1 MRYIK
6 TRILFIFL
14 FIILFTTKIV
24 AQDFVLDQIT
34 VSANRVFTPVNET
47 GAIVNVI
54 DEEIIQ
60 NKKATFLTQILSTT
74 PGISVSQNGPV
85 GSTTEIKIRGYG
97 SKYIKV
103 YYDGIDIADVT
114 GVEVKPYI
122 VGIPSNNLK
131 KIEIL
136 QGSQSALYG
145 SEAVGGVLFLE
156 TKDLKEKNDSSI
168 NIQYGSYNT
177 KSLSISTGYQIEGT
191 KLGLRFSNTESD
203 GYSALETSKEGAE
216 NDGYFNR
223 EISIKT
229 LTDFNNGAS
238 FSLNLLNTFNKGDY
252 DGFMGDAEN
261 YYYEQLNQGLGAKLS
276 IKGKNSD
283 QKFGLNF
290 YKTDRTQ
297 FSPFASTEYY
307 GNRGSIDYQIL
318 RNFNFGRGIFG
329 LAAETNTVE
338 INKTDKVVNNYAS
351 FISLLTKPINNAT
364 LDTTIRL
371 DDHSVFGQKITGRI
385 TGTYQPNK
393 DLVIKVGSGTGFR
406 APSLDEMYGQYNVN
420 DPSNFRAD
428 SNGDFTVL
436 YGNPLLKPENSTSM
450 DAGFSYRI
458 NKFNAV
464 ISGSIFNIKIDN
476 AISWDPEDPTDWYDG
491 KYNQL
496 GSKSERKGY
505 DLRLNTSIN
514 SNSKFGISYANT
526 TDENGNSVS
535 NIPKQVINVSLF
547 SKVTDKLSINGEL
560 QSVSELTG
568 VKSDGSGVV
577 PLKDYN
583 LLNAKLSYLL
593 NGNSK
598 IYLNGENLLDETY
611 ETSSGY
617 GTAKR
622 SFYLGYERQF

>member
-1 MRYIK
+1 MSFSNK
-6 TRILFIFL
+6 LFIFL
-14 FIILFTTKIV
+14 FIILSTTKIV

-47 GAIVNVI
+47 GAIVDVI

-191 KLGLRFSNTESD
+191 RLGLRFSNTESD

-229 LTDFNNGAS
+229 LTDLNNGAS

-464 ISGSIFNIKIDN
+464 LSGSIFNIKIDN

>member
-1 MRYIK
+1 MSFSNK
-6 TRILFIFL
+6 LFIFL
-14 FIILFTTKIV
+14 FIILSTTKIV

-47 GAIVNVI
+47 GAIVDVI

-156 TKDLKEKNDSSI
+156 TKDLTEKNDSSI

-191 KLGLRFSNTESD
+191 RLGLRFSNTESD
-203 GYSALETSKEGAE
+203 GYSALETGKEGAE

-229 LTDFNNGAS
+229 LTDLNNGAS

-318 RNFNFGRGIFG
+318 QNFNFGRGIFG

-464 ISGSIFNIKIDN
+464 LSGSIFNIKIDN

>member
-1 MRYIK
+1 MSFSNK
-6 TRILFIFL
+6 LFIFL
-14 FIILFTTKIV
+14 FIILSTTKIV

-47 GAIVNVI
+47 GAIVDVI

-156 TKDLKEKNDSSI
+156 TKDLKEKSDSSI

-318 RNFNFGRGIFG
+318 QNFNFGRGIFG
-329 LAAETNTVE
+329 LAAETNTVD

-464 ISGSIFNIKIDN
+464 LSGSIFNIKIDN

>member
-1 MRYIK
+1 MSFSNK
-6 TRILFIFL
+6 LFIFL
-14 FIILFTTKIV
+14 FIILSTTKIV

-47 GAIVNVI
+47 GAIVDVI

-351 FISLLTKPINNAT
+351 FISLLTKPINNST

-464 ISGSIFNIKIDN
+464 LSGSIFNIKIDN

>member
-1 MRYIK
+1 MSFSNK
-6 TRILFIFL
+6 FFIFL
-14 FIILFTTKIV
+14 FITLFSTKIV

-34 VSANRVFTPVNET
+34 VSANRVLTPVNET
-47 GAIVNVI
+47 GAIVDVI

-156 TKDLKEKNDSSI
+156 TKDLTEKNESSI

-177 KSLSISTGYQIEGT
+177 KSLSISTGYKIEGT

-229 LTDFNNGAS
+229 LTDLNNGAS

-393 DLVIKVGSGTGFR
+393 DLVIKVGTGTGFR

-464 ISGSIFNIKIDN
+464 LSGSIFNIKIDK
-476 AISWDPEDPTDWYDG
+476 AISWDPEDPSDWYDG

-496 GSKSERKGY
+496 GNKSERKGY
-505 DLRLNTSIN
+505 DLRLNTPITN
-514 SNSKFGISYANT
+514 NSKFGISYANT

-535 NIPKQVINVSLF
+535 NIPKQVINASLF

-560 QSVSELTG
+560 QSVTKLTG

>member
-1 MRYIK
+1 MSFSNK
-6 TRILFIFL
+6 LFIFL
-14 FIILFTTKIV
+14 FIILSTTKIV

-156 TKDLKEKNDSSI
+156 TKDLTEKNDSSI

-329 LAAETNTVE
+329 LATETNTVE

-464 ISGSIFNIKIDN
+464 LSGSIFNIKIDN

-583 LLNAKLSYLL
+583 LLNTKLSYLL

>member
-1 MRYIK
+1 MSFSNK
-6 TRILFIFL
+6 LFIFL
-14 FIILFTTKIV
+14 FIILSTTKIV

-47 GAIVNVI
+47 GAIVDVI

-156 TKDLKEKNDSSI
+156 TKDLTEKNDSSI

-464 ISGSIFNIKIDN
+464 LSGSIFNIKIDK
-476 AISWDPEDPTDWYDG
+476 AISWDPEDPSDWYDG

>member
-1 MRYIK
+1 MSFSNK
-6 TRILFIFL
+6 LFIFL
-14 FIILFTTKIV
+14 FIILSTTKIV

-47 GAIVNVI
+47 GAIVDVI

-428 SNGDFTVL
+428 SNGNFTVL

-464 ISGSIFNIKIDN
+464 LSGSIFNIKIDN
-476 AISWDPEDPTDWYDG
+476 AISWDPEDPSDWYDG

-526 TDENGNSVS
+526 TDEKGNSVS

>member
-1 MRYIK
+1 MSFSNK
-6 TRILFIFL
+6 LFIFL
-14 FIILFTTKIV
+14 FIILSTTKIV

-47 GAIVNVI
+47 GAIVDVI

-238 FSLNLLNTFNKGDY
+238 FTLNLLNTFNKGDY

-464 ISGSIFNIKIDN
+464 LSGSIFNIKIDK

-514 SNSKFGISYANT
+514 NNSKFGISYANT

>member
-1 MRYIK
+1 MSFSNK
-6 TRILFIFL
+6 LFIFL
-14 FIILFTTKIV
+14 FIILSTTKIV

-47 GAIVNVI
+47 GAIVDVI

-428 SNGDFTVL
+428 SNGNFTVL

-464 ISGSIFNIKIDN
+464 LSGSIFNIKIDN

-496 GSKSERKGY
+496 GNKSERKGY

-535 NIPKQVINVSLF
+535 NIPKQVINLSLF

>member
-1 MRYIK
+1 MSFSNK
-6 TRILFIFL
+6 LFIFL
-14 FIILFTTKIV
+14 FIILSTTKIV

-47 GAIVNVI
+47 GAIVDVI

-156 TKDLKEKNDSSI
+156 TKDLTEKNDSSI

-428 SNGDFTVL
+428 SNGNFTVL

-464 ISGSIFNIKIDN
+464 LSGSIFNIKIDN
-476 AISWDPEDPTDWYDG
+476 AISWDPEDPSDWYDG

-526 TDENGNSVS
+526 TDEKGNSVS

-583 LLNAKLSYLL
+583 LLNTKLSYLL

>member
-1 MRYIK
+1 MSFSNKFFIYFFI
-6 TRILFIFL
+6 TLFA
-14 FIILFTTKIV
+14 TKIV

-47 GAIVNVI
+47 GAIVDVI

-238 FSLNLLNTFNKGDY
+238 FTLNLLNTFNKGDY

-464 ISGSIFNIKIDN
+464 LSGSIFNIKIDN

>member
-1 MRYIK
+1 MSFSNK
-6 TRILFIFL
+6 LFIFL
-14 FIILFTTKIV
+14 FIILSTTKIV

-47 GAIVNVI
+47 GAIVDVI

-156 TKDLKEKNDSSI
+156 TKDLNEKNDSSI

-464 ISGSIFNIKIDN
+464 LSGSIFNIKIDN

-583 LLNAKLSYLL
+583 LLNAKLSYVL

>member
-1 MRYIK
+1 MSFSNK
-6 TRILFIFL
+6 LFIFL
-14 FIILFTTKIV
+14 FIILSTTKIV

-47 GAIVNVI
+47 GAIVDVI

-156 TKDLKEKNDSSI
+156 TKDLTEKNDSSI

-191 KLGLRFSNTESD
+191 RLGLRFSNTESD

-229 LTDFNNGAS
+229 LTDLNNGAS

-464 ISGSIFNIKIDN
+464 LSGSIFNIKIDN
-476 AISWDPEDPTDWYDG
+476 AISWDPEDPSDWYDG

>member
-1 MRYIK
+1 MSFSNK
-6 TRILFIFL
+6 LFIFL
-14 FIILFTTKIV
+14 FIILSTTKIV

-47 GAIVNVI
+47 GAIVDVI

-491 KYNQL
+491 KYNQF
-496 GSKSERKGY
+496 GSKSERKGF

>member
-1 MRYIK
+1 MSFSNK
-6 TRILFIFL
+6 LFIFL

-168 NIQYGSYNT
+168 NVQYGSYNT

-393 DLVIKVGSGTGFR
+393 DLVINVGSGTGFR

-428 SNGDFTVL
+428 SNGNFTVL

-464 ISGSIFNIKIDN
+464 LSGSIFNIKIDN

-496 GSKSERKGY
+496 GSKSERKGF

-526 TDENGNSVS
+526 TDEKGNSVS

>member
-1 MRYIK
+1 MSFSNK
-6 TRILFIFL
+6 LFIFL
-14 FIILFTTKIV
+14 FIILSTTKIV

-47 GAIVNVI
+47 GAIVDVI

-464 ISGSIFNIKIDN
+464 LSGSIFNIKIDN

-514 SNSKFGISYANT
+514 DNSKFEISYANT

>member
-1 MRYIK
+1 MSFSNK
-6 TRILFIFL
+6 LFIFL

-47 GAIVNVI
+47 GAIVDVI

-156 TKDLKEKNDSSI
+156 TKDLKEKSDSSI

-318 RNFNFGRGIFG
+318 QNFNFGRGIFG

-464 ISGSIFNIKIDN
+464 LSGSIFNIKIDN

-535 NIPKQVINVSLF
+535 NIPKQVFNVSLF

-577 PLKDYN
+577 PLKDFN

>member
-1 MRYIK
+1 MSFSNK
-6 TRILFIFL
+6 LFIFL
-14 FIILFTTKIV
+14 FIILSTTKIV

-47 GAIVNVI
+47 GAIVDVI

-496 GSKSERKGY
+496 GSKSERKGF

>member
-1 MRYIK
+1 MSFSNK
-6 TRILFIFL
+6 LFIFL
-14 FIILFTTKIV
+14 FIILSTTKIV

-114 GVEVKPYI
+114 GVEVKPFI

-464 ISGSIFNIKIDN
+464 LSGSIFNIKIDN

-514 SNSKFGISYANT
+514 SNSKFGISYVNT

-535 NIPKQVINVSLF
+535 NIPKQVINVSLS

-560 QSVSELTG
+560 QSVSQLTG

>member
-1 MRYIK
+1 MSFSNK
-6 TRILFIFL
+6 FFIFL
-14 FIILFTTKIV
+14 LIILSTTEIV

-47 GAIVNVI
+47 GAIVDVI

-156 TKDLKEKNDSSI
+156 TKDLKEKNESSV

-229 LTDFNNGAS
+229 LTDLNNGAS

-371 DDHSVFGQKITGRI
+371 DSHSVFGQKITGRI

-393 DLVIKVGSGTGFR
+393 DLVIKVGTGTGFR

-450 DAGFSYRI
+450 DAGFSYHI
-458 NKFNAV
+458 NKFDAV
-464 ISGSIFNIKIDN
+464 LSGSIFNIKIDK
-476 AISWDPEDPTDWYDG
+476 AISWDPEDPSDWYDG
-491 KYNQL
+491 KYNQM
-496 GSKSERKGY
+496 GSQSERKGY
-505 DLRLNTSIN
+505 DLRLNTPIN
-514 SNSKFGISYANT
+514 KNSKFGISYANT

-547 SKVTDKLSINGEL
+547 SKITDKLSINGEL
-560 QSVSELTG
+560 QSVSKLTG
-568 VKSDGSGVV
+568 VKSDGSGIV

-583 LLNAKLSYLL
+583 LLNAKLSYSQ

-622 SFYLGYERQF
+622 SFYFGYEIQF

>member
-1 MRYIK
+1 MSFSNK
-6 TRILFIFL
+6 LFIFL
-14 FIILFTTKIV
+14 FIILSTTKIV

-47 GAIVNVI
+47 GAIVDVI

-464 ISGSIFNIKIDN
+464 LSGSIFNIKIDN

>member
-1 MRYIK
+1 MSFSNKFFIYFFI
-6 TRILFIFL
+6 TLFA
-14 FIILFTTKIV
+14 TKIV

-47 GAIVNVI
+47 GAIVDVI

-168 NIQYGSYNT
+168 NVQYGSYNT
-177 KSLSISTGYQIEGT
+177 KSLSISTGYQTEGT

-238 FSLNLLNTFNKGDY
+238 FTLNLLNTFNKGDY

-318 RNFNFGRGIFG
+318 QNFNFGRGIFG

-351 FISLLTKPINNAT
+351 FISLLTKPINNAS

-464 ISGSIFNIKIDN
+464 LSGSIFNIKIDN

>member
-1 MRYIK
+1 MSFSNK
-6 TRILFIFL
+6 LFIFL
-14 FIILFTTKIV
+14 FIILSTTKIV

-47 GAIVNVI
+47 GAIVDVI

-156 TKDLKEKNDSSI
+156 TKDLTEKNDSSI

-229 LTDFNNGAS
+229 LTDLNNGAS

-464 ISGSIFNIKIDN
+464 LSGSIFNIKIDN

-583 LLNAKLSYLL
+583 LLNTKLSYLL

>member
-1 MRYIK
+1 MFIK
-6 TRILFIFL
+6 LS
-14 FIILFTTKIV
+14 TTKIV

-156 TKDLKEKNDSSI
+156 TKDLTEKNDSSI

-393 DLVIKVGSGTGFR
+393 DLVIKVGSGNGFR

-464 ISGSIFNIKIDN
+464 LSGSIFNIKIDN

>member
-1 MRYIK
+1 MSFSNKFFIYFFI
-6 TRILFIFL
+6 TLFA
-14 FIILFTTKIV
+14 TKIV

-47 GAIVNVI
+47 GAIVDVI

-156 TKDLKEKNDSSI
+156 TKDLTEKNDSSI

-464 ISGSIFNIKIDN
+464 LSGSIFNIKIDN

>member
-1 MRYIK
+1 MSFSNK
-6 TRILFIFL
+6 LFIFL
-14 FIILFTTKIV
+14 FIILSTTKIV

-47 GAIVNVI
+47 GAIVDVI

-428 SNGDFTVL
+428 SNGNFTVL

-464 ISGSIFNIKIDN
+464 LSGSIFNIKIDN

-496 GSKSERKGY
+496 GSKSERKGF

-514 SNSKFGISYANT
+514 DNSKFEISYANT